1 MCYNKYRKKERYIKM
16 LKHEIEKRIE
26 ELEERKFY
34 LAMKDRWDFED
45 YKLDTELFNE
55 IRKLKEMLDK

>member
-1 MCYNKYRKKERYIKM
+1 M

-26 ELEERKFY
+26 KLEERKFY
-34 LAMKDRWDFED
+34 LAMKDRWNFED
-45 YKLDTELFNE
+45 YKLNTELFNE